1 MHTRKSRWSGVKNL
15 GQEALKFR
23 SSHNDDLSNEQ
34 NINALDQKDNVIS
47 MAHIFRA
54 EENLGHTVIDPKDV
68 ENAHVGHSDTV
79 VQHLFKTVKNYS
91 IDDTKTEQS
100 GGPTDQDLTTAGGF
114 LKQGI
119 QDPDAHEGQKTRKR
133 AESDLRRISL
143 QMEEESITRQL
154 AELDIKIAESK
165 AKIAELEEHMK
176 DISDI
181 QNMIEG
187 GADFDGD
194 SQDARGARRKISKI
208 LSRHGKSI
216 EDYTNADGKI
226 DTDKLSTY
234 LARTA
239 PDVAQ
244 DLQTLKEELGELK
257 EQKLDL
263 EQRQAELIGSNKPED
278 IEAVKELAQDAS
290 NSTARAALSTTEED
304 IAIVQEN
311 ITANGSAPD
320 EGMDLMAFFG
330 FGDDTEEV
338 TAEADTANNEDATQ
352 NIANANEV
360 NATDR
365 SVGSFAQADD
375 EQSPI
380 ANIAN
385 NITSMFSKVTSG
397 ETTPSEAPAEATEDY
412 TQQGLSNKTGAL
424 TV

>member
-1 MHTRKSRWSGVKNL
+1 MHKRKSRWNGVKNL
-15 GQEALKFR
+15 GQEALKIR
-23 SSHNDDLSNEQ
+23 SSHDDDLSNKQ
-34 NINALDQKDNVIS
+34 DINALDQKDNVIS

-165 AKIAELEEHMK
+165 AKIAELEEHAK

-187 GADFDGD
+187 GADLDGD
-194 SQDARGARRKISKI
+194 SQEARGARRKISKI

-226 DTDKLSTY
+226 DTDKLSSY
-234 LARTA
+234 LARTS
-239 PDVAQ
+239 PDVEQ
-244 DLQTLKEELGELK
+244 DLQTLKEELNRQEKQRL
-257 EQKLDL
+257 EL
-263 EQRQAELIGSNKPED
+263 EQRQTELIESNKPED

-320 EGMDLMAFFG
+320 EGIDLMSLLG
-330 FGDDTEEV
+330 FDDETEEV
-338 TAEADTANNEDATQ
+338 VATADANNNENTTQ
-352 NIANANEV
+352 TIANNSEV
-360 NATDR
+360 NATER
-365 SVGSFAQADD
+365 AVGSFAQTDND
-375 EQSPI
+375 QSPI
-380 ANIAN
+380 TNIAQ
-385 NITSMFSKVTSG
+385 NITSMFSRVTSG
-397 ETTPSEAPAEATEDY
+397 EAMPSESPAEATEDY
-412 TQQGLSNKTGAL
+412 TQQGLSNKTSAL